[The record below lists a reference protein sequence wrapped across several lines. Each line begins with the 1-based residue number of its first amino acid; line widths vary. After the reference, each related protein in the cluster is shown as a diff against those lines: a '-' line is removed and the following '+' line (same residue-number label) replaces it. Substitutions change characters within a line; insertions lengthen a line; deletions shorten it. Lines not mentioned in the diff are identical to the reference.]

1 MMGFDKFIA
10 MVLKTLKKER
20 VKYSDDKKVD
30 LTPFITES
38 TNNTLISELDSI
50 ISKEDINVL
59 DDNNECHLASMLK
72 VKEDAFANRTF
83 VVSINRKQ
91 LVNSFDFLKD
101 TRIGALLRSST
112 LSSIYYPIKD
122 LWKKLI
128 DTDKTKTYVM
138 YVPKIFVFANLSE
151 MDLYENAVFTNLLLV
166 VTPTSDD
173 IREANDKEMTKTD
186 IKTRIITDTLEAVI
200 RTGNHNVIIDPYSHK
215 VLADN
220 KYESGSLWNEIA
232 TSVRVGDNI
241 TSIIFDFTFWDD
253 EDFKLFVSTT
263 KENK

>member
-1 MMGFDKFIA
+1 MNFDKFIA
-10 MVLKTLKKER
+10 MVLKTLKKGR

-30 LTPFITES
+30 LTPFINES
-38 TNNTLISELDSI
+38 INNTLISELDAV
-50 ISKEDINVL
+50 ISKEDVKVDE
-59 DDNNECHLASMLK
+59 DDNKCHIVSMLK
-72 VKEDAFANRTF
+72 VKEDTFANRTF
-83 VVSINRKQ
+83 VVSVNRKQ

-128 DTDKTKTYVM
+128 DSDKSKTYVM

-151 MDLYENAVFTNLLLV
+151 MDLYEDSVFTNLLLV

-186 IKTRIITDTLEAVI
+186 IKTHIITDILEAVI
-200 RTGNHNVIIDPYSHK
+200 KTGNHNVIIDPYSHK
-215 VLADN
+215 VLADD
-220 KYESGSLWNEIA
+220 KYESGSLWNDIS
-232 TSVRVGDNI
+232 TSVRVDENI
-241 TSIIFDFTFWDD
+241 HSIIFDFTFWDE
-253 EDFKLFVSTT
+253 EDFKLFISTA
-263 KENK
+263 KEDK

>member
-1 MMGFDKFIA
+1 MNFDKFIA
-10 MVLKTLKKER
+10 MVLKTLKKGR

-30 LTPFITES
+30 LTPFINES
-38 TNNTLISELDSI
+38 INNTLISELDAV
-50 ISKEDINVL
+50 ISKEDVKV
-59 DDNNECHLASMLK
+59 DDNDSKCHIVSMLK
-72 VKEDAFANRTF
+72 VKEDTFANRTF
-83 VVSINRKQ
+83 VVSVNRKQ

-128 DTDKTKTYVM
+128 DSDKSKTYVM

-151 MDLYENAVFTNLLLV
+151 MDLYDDSVFTNLLLV

-186 IKTRIITDTLEAVI
+186 IKTHIITDILEAVI
-200 RTGNHNVIIDPYSHK
+200 KTGNHNVIIDPYSHK
-215 VLADN
+215 VLADD
-220 KYESGSLWNEIA
+220 KYGSGSLWNDIS
-232 TSVRVGDNI
+232 TSVRVDENI
-241 TSIIFDFTFWDD
+241 HSIIFDFTFWDE
-253 EDFKLFVSTT
+253 EDFKLFISTA
-263 KENK
+263 KEDK

>member
-1 MMGFDKFIA
+1 MNFDKFIA
-10 MVLKTLKKER
+10 MVLKTLKKGR

-30 LTPFITES
+30 LTPFINES
-38 TNNTLISELDSI
+38 INNTLISELNAV
-50 ISKEDINVL
+50 ISKEDVKV
-59 DDNNECHLASMLK
+59 DDNDSKCHIVSMLK
-72 VKEDAFANRTF
+72 VKEDTFANRTF
-83 VVSINRKQ
+83 VVSVNRKQ

-128 DTDKTKTYVM
+128 DSDKSKTYVM

-151 MDLYENAVFTNLLLV
+151 MDLYEDSVFTNLLLV

-186 IKTRIITDTLEAVI
+186 IKTHIITDILEAVI
-200 RTGNHNVIIDPYSHK
+200 KTGNHNVIIDPYSHK
-215 VLADN
+215 VLADD
-220 KYESGSLWNEIA
+220 KYESGSLWNDIS
-232 TSVRVGDNI
+232 TSVRVDENI
-241 TSIIFDFTFWDD
+241 HSIIFDFTFWDE
-253 EDFKLFVSTT
+253 EDFKLFISTA
-263 KENK
+263 KEDK

>member
-1 MMGFDKFIA
+1 MNFDKFIA
-10 MVLKTLKKER
+10 MVLKTLKKGR

-30 LTPFITES
+30 LTPFINES
-38 TNNTLISELDSI
+38 INNTLISELDAV
-50 ISKEDINVL
+50 ISKEDVKV
-59 DDNNECHLASMLK
+59 DDNDSKCHIVSMLK
-72 VKEDAFANRTF
+72 VKEDTFANRTF
-83 VVSINRKQ
+83 VVSVNRKQ

-128 DTDKTKTYVM
+128 DSDKSKTYIM

-151 MDLYENAVFTNLLLV
+151 MDLYEDSVFTNLLLV

-186 IKTRIITDTLEAVI
+186 IKTRIITDTLEAII

-215 VLADN
+215 VLADD
-220 KYESGSLWNEIA
+220 KYESGGLWNDIS
-232 TSVRVGDNI
+232 TSVRVDENI
-241 TSIIFDFTFWDD
+241 HSIIFDFTFWDE
-253 EDFKLFVSTT
+253 EDFKLFISTA
-263 KENK
+263 KEDK

>member
-1 MMGFDKFIA
+1 MNFDKFIA
-10 MVLKTLKKER
+10 MVLKTLKKGR

-30 LTPFITES
+30 LTPFINES
-38 TNNTLISELDSI
+38 INNTLISELDAV
-50 ISKEDINVL
+50 ISKEDVKV
-59 DDNNECHLASMLK
+59 DDNDSKCHIVSMLK
-72 VKEDAFANRTF
+72 VKEDTFANRTF
-83 VVSINRKQ
+83 VVSVNRKQ

-128 DTDKTKTYVM
+128 DSDKSKTYIM

-151 MDLYENAVFTNLLLV
+151 MDLYDDSVFTNLLLV

-186 IKTRIITDTLEAVI
+186 IKTHIITDILEAVI
-200 RTGNHNVIIDPYSHK
+200 KTGNHNVIIDPYSHK
-215 VLADN
+215 VLADD
-220 KYESGSLWNEIA
+220 KYESGSLWNDIS
-232 TSVRVGDNI
+232 TSVRVDENI
-241 TSIIFDFTFWDD
+241 HSIIFDFTFWDE
-253 EDFKLFVSTT
+253 EDFKLFISTA
-263 KENK
+263 KEDK

>member
-1 MMGFDKFIA
+1 MNFDKFIA
-10 MVLKTLKKER
+10 MVLKTLKKGR

-30 LTPFITES
+30 LTPFINES
-38 TNNTLISELDSI
+38 INNTLISELDAV
-50 ISKEDINVL
+50 ISKEDVKV
-59 DDNNECHLASMLK
+59 DDNDSKCHIVSMLK
-72 VKEDAFANRTF
+72 VKEDTFANRTF
-83 VVSINRKQ
+83 VVSVNRKQ

-128 DTDKTKTYVM
+128 DSDKSKTYVM

-151 MDLYENAVFTNLLLV
+151 MDLYDDSVFTNLLLV

-186 IKTRIITDTLEAVI
+186 IKTHIITDILEAII

-215 VLADN
+215 VLADD
-220 KYESGSLWNEIA
+220 KYESGSLWNDIS
-232 TSVRVGDNI
+232 TSVRVDENI
-241 TSIIFDFTFWDD
+241 HSIIFDFTFWDE
-253 EDFKLFVSTT
+253 EDFKLFISTA
-263 KENK
+263 KEDK

>member
-1 MMGFDKFIA
+1 MNFDKFIA
-10 MVLKTLKKER
+10 MVLKTLKKGR

-30 LTPFITES
+30 LTPFINES
-38 TNNTLISELDSI
+38 INNTLISELDAV
-50 ISKEDINVL
+50 ISKEDVKV
-59 DDNNECHLASMLK
+59 DDNDSKCHIVSMLK
-72 VKEDAFANRTF
+72 VKEDTFANRTF
-83 VVSINRKQ
+83 VVSVNRKQ

-128 DTDKTKTYVM
+128 DSDKSKTYVM

-151 MDLYENAVFTNLLLV
+151 MDLYDDSVFTNLLLV

-186 IKTRIITDTLEAVI
+186 IKTRIITDILEAII

-220 KYESGSLWNEIA
+220 KYESGSLWNDIS
-232 TSVRVGDNI
+232 TSVRVDENI
-241 TSIIFDFTFWDD
+241 HSIIFDFTFWDE
-253 EDFKLFVSTT
+253 EDFKLFISTA
-263 KENK
+263 KEDK

>member
-1 MMGFDKFIA
+1 MNFDKFIA
-10 MVLKTLKKER
+10 MVLKTLKKGK

-30 LTPFITES
+30 LTPFINES
-38 TNNTLISELDSI
+38 INNTLISELDAV
-50 ISKEDINVL
+50 ISKEDVKVDE
-59 DDNNECHLASMLK
+59 DDSKCSIASMLK
-72 VKEDAFANRTF
+72 VKEYAFANKTF
-83 VVSINRKQ
+83 VVSVNRKQ

-128 DTDKTKTYVM
+128 DSDKSKTYVM

-151 MDLYENAVFTNLLLV
+151 MDLYDDSVFTNLLLV

-186 IKTRIITDTLEAVI
+186 IKTHIITDILEAVI
-200 RTGNHNVIIDPYSHK
+200 KTGNYNVIIDPYSHK
-215 VLADN
+215 VLADD
-220 KYESGSLWNEIA
+220 KYESGSLWNDIS
-232 TSVRVGDNI
+232 TSVRVDENI
-241 TSIIFDFTFWDD
+241 HSIIFDFTFWDE
-253 EDFKLFVSTT
+253 EDFKLFISTA
-263 KENK
+263 KEDK

>member
-1 MMGFDKFIA
+1 MNFDKFIA
-10 MVLKTLKKER
+10 MVLKTLKKGR

-30 LTPFITES
+30 LTPFINES
-38 TNNTLISELDSI
+38 INNTLISELDAV
-50 ISKEDINVL
+50 ISKEDVKV
-59 DDNNECHLASMLK
+59 DDNDSKCHIVSMLN
-72 VKEDAFANRTF
+72 V
-83 VVSINRKQ
+83 NRKQ

-128 DTDKTKTYVM
+128 DSDKSKTYVM

-151 MDLYENAVFTNLLLV
+151 MDLYDDSVFTNLLLV

-186 IKTRIITDTLEAVI
+186 IKTHIITDILEAVI
-200 RTGNHNVIIDPYSHK
+200 KTGNHNVIIDPYSHK
-215 VLADN
+215 VLADD
-220 KYESGSLWNEIA
+220 KYGSGSLWNDIS
-232 TSVRVGDNI
+232 TSVRVDENI
-241 TSIIFDFTFWDD
+241 HSIIFDFTFWDE
-253 EDFKLFVSTT
+253 EDFKLFISTA
-263 KENK
+263 KEDK

>member
-1 MMGFDKFIA
+1 MNFDKFIA
-10 MVLKTLKKER
+10 MVLKTLKKGR

-30 LTPFITES
+30 LTPFINES
-38 TNNTLISELDSI
+38 INNTLISELDAV
-50 ISKEDINVL
+50 ISKEDVKV
-59 DDNNECHLASMLK
+59 DDNDSKCHIVSMLK
-72 VKEDAFANRTF
+72 VKEDTFANRTF
-83 VVSINRKQ
+83 VVSVNRKQ

-128 DTDKTKTYVM
+128 DSDKSKTYVM

-151 MDLYENAVFTNLLLV
+151 MDLYDDSVFTNLLLV

-186 IKTRIITDTLEAVI
+186 IKTHIITDILEAVI
-200 RTGNHNVIIDPYSHK
+200 KTGNHNVIIDPYSHK
-215 VLADN
+215 VLADD
-220 KYESGSLWNEIA
+220 KYESGSLWNDIS
-232 TSVRVGDNI
+232 TSVRVDENI
-241 TSIIFDFTFWDD
+241 HSIIFDFTFWDE
-253 EDFKLFVSTT
+253 EDFKLFISTA
-263 KENK
+263 KEDK